1 VSHSDFTAADFA
13 GYAPEFRRSGVAS
26 ASRTLGYI
34 GLLAWILPIVGVP
47 LTFIGFA
54 LGIAS
59 LRGSEPRK
67 ALRATLFCTVGLLL
81 SVSNS
86 IAGIYLYTHGKFP
99 TTTAAPT
106 LIVNPHCQSR
116 TSASTN
122 GQ

>member
-34 GLLAWILPIVGVP
+34 GLLTWILPIVGVP
-47 LTFIGFA
+47 LALVGLA

-81 SVSNS
+81 SV
-86 IAGIYLYTHGKFP
+86 GIYLYTHGKFP
-99 TTTAAPT
+99 SATTAPT
-106 LIVNPHCQSR
+106 LIVNPHCESQPS
-116 TSASTN
+116 TSTN
-122 GQ
+122 GR